1 MLRWGALA
9 WSLLLCLSCRPFSIQ
24 PLMCGM
30 CPCGGTLRPTPCA
43 CRYDERTELADQV
56 NVRNVPMFQYYMNGK
71 LVEQFATRDK
81 ARISLSIDKYVPG
94 AVSL

>member
-1 MLRWGALA
+1 MCM
-9 WSLLLCLSCRPFSIQ
+9 SCCLELS
-24 PLMCGM
+24 MCGA
-30 CPCGGTLRPTPCA
+30 CPRRVVLSVTKLGA

>member
-1 MLRWGALA
+1 MLQWGALV
-9 WSLLLCLSCRPFSIQ
+9 WMPVLLPLQLTSRPCVVLAPVETSCLP
-24 PLMCGM
+24 PTM
-30 CPCGGTLRPTPCA
+30 CP